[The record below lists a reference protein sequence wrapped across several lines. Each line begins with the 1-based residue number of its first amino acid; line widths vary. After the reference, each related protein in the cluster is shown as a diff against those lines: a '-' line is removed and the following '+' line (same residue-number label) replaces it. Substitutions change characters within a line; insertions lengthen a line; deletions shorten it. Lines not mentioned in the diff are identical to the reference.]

1 MIHKMQYFLHFQ
13 VLDALEL
20 TIILK
25 LRFQC
30 LDTST
35 IIYLEDIQL
44 WILKNIISNFTLRKT
59 HEILL
64 HNIGVR
70 FALYQLSNV
79 NVLYRTFSSDR
90 VASLLDLPKHSD
102 CISFFSFFLLRA
114 SNSFMLRQKQ
124 TRCILASK
132 FCQLVIFYK
141 VHRLY
146 LEDELENRQRNAYT
160 KIREMM
166 TTLKK
171 RDA

>member
-1 MIHKMQYFLHFQ
+1 MPRYNYHDLFRRYPTFDFARIS
-13 VLDALEL
+13 
-20 TIILK
+20 
-25 LRFQC
+25 LR
-30 LDTST
+30 
-35 IIYLEDIQL
+35 IIYSRY
-44 WILKNIISNFTLRKT
+44 ILMIFVSQFFV
-59 HEILL
+59 
-64 HNIGVR
+64 GVR
-70 FALYQLSNV
+70 FTLQQLSNE
-79 NVLYRTFSSDR
+79 NVLYRTLSSER
-90 VASLLDLPKHSD
+90 VASLLNLPKHSD
-102 CISFFSFFLLRA
+102 CISFFPFFLLRA
-114 SNSFMLRQKQ
+114 SNSFMLIQKQ